1 MGNRELRPPAPAPC
15 GSCPYRTD
23 VPSGIW
29 AREEY
34 EKLPAYDQDTALQP
48 IGVFMCHQVD
58 GRICAGWAG
67 CHDMGESL
75 GVRIAQAQGDLTP
88 EDAQTLYA
96 YTTTTDLFPS
106 GAAAAAHGLAD
117 ERNPSPAARRA
128 SAKILARRRARNT

>member
-1 MGNRELRPPAPAPC
+1 MSDRELRPPAPTPC

-34 EKLPAYDQDTALQP
+34 EKLPAYDEPTALQP
-48 IGVFMCHQVD
+48 IGVFRCHQLD

-67 CHDMGESL
+67 CHDMAESL
-75 GVRIAQAQGDLTP
+75 AVRIAQLDGTLTP
-88 EDAQTLYA
+88 QDADALHS
-96 YTTTTDLFPS
+96 YTTTTDLFTS
-106 GAAAAAHGLAD
+106 GAAAAAHGLTD

-128 SAKILARRRARNT
+128 ADKILARRRARNT